1 MIDWIRKRLSI
12 LTYEE
17 RRTSD
22 NIVNRRNSIYIF
34 FPNLERMTFRILSIS
49 FIVSIFLTGCIV
61 RKPAPFQCGYIFDKK
76 EQIDEYYAPEC
87 EAINYQ
93 PGDSVAFIGASNG
106 YRAAMLA
113 MLVDSMHFF
122 LQDIDSFCLNPNEVR
137 NAWRYYEN
145 LNGEAFNCSYELIQG
160 SESATHLPK
169 GAMEKVVIMATFH
182 HFSDTLGML
191 KDLSQVLRPGGRL
204 YIIEN
209 TVKKSGDRIKRFC
222 RHTLYTE
229 DELLNLFQNNGFE
242 VMSVNNLRKEFTK
255 VFELRAR
262 QNPALDLQDG

>member
-1 MIDWIRKRLSI
+1 MI
-12 LTYEE
+12 
-17 RRTSD
+17 
-22 NIVNRRNSIYIF
+22 
-34 FPNLERMTFRILSIS
+34 FRILSIS
-49 FIVSIFLTGCIV
+49 FIVSLFFTGCIV

-76 EQIDEYYAPEC
+76 EQISNYYAPEC

-113 MLVDSMHFF
+113 MLVDSIHFF

-137 NAWRYYEN
+137 NAWKYYED
-145 LNGEAFNCSYELIQG
+145 LNGEPFDCSYELIQG
-160 SESATHLPK
+160 NEHETRLPK

-191 KDLSQVLRPGGRL
+191 QDLHQILRPDGRL
-204 YIIEN
+204 YIVEN
-209 TVKKSGDRIKRFC
+209 TVEESGDRIKRFC
-222 RHTLYTE
+222 RHVLYTE
-229 DELLNLFQNNGFE
+229 NELLNLFKDNGFE
-242 VMSVNNLRKEFTK
+242 VMSIKSLRKEFTK

-262 QNPALDLQDG
+262 